1 MAEISIKAKR
11 RTELSNAATTSLR
24 NSGFVPGIFYG
35 AGEENISI
43 AINELALRPVIYTS
57 EANIISLSL
66 EGEEKSYK
74 CILKDAQFDPLKEK
88 PIHFDFL
95 ALREGEKLTLDV
107 SIILKGSAIGVKD
120 GGVIQHSLH
129 KLQIEC
135 LPEDIPSHIELDISN
150 LKIGDALRLSDIKIE
165 GVEFKAD
172 DSAVIVSVVP
182 PTVDKEAA
190 PAEAEEPTA
199 AEPEVINK
207 GKKEEETK

>member
-43 AINELALRPVIYTS
+43 AINELSLRPVIYTS

-120 GGVIQHSLH
+120 GGVIQHSMH

-150 LKIGDALRLSDIKIE
+150 LKIGDALRLGDIKIE

-182 PTVDKEAA
+182 PTAEKEAA
-190 PAEAEEPTA
+190 PAEAEEGT